1 MNDSPTPKL
10 WVRLL
15 LMFVP
20 VLLLVGCLETAGYLW
35 ESRTAQGPLGW
46 TLIASRRM
54 NLETKGSPEQPYY
67 LFRPNE
73 QYEWEGIPVQIGS
86 AGFRTE
92 EFSLPKPAGTFRIL
106 TIGDST
112 TFGWRVQQAETYGKQ
127 LEQLLNGQNPA
138 QQIVE
143 ADPRVCPIVAEG
155 DSGVCP
161 NYEVINAGVP
171 GWTLEAERN
180 FLLDQGFGYEPNA
193 IILSITVVN
202 DITTAPV
209 LKDENPLFVW
219 LRDKTYSWSFLTTQ
233 ARFLMARQ
241 VGPEAIPNLNPRN
254 DAKAYY
260 PLKLDNPIYDR
271 VWGYVGDM
279 YEASQARNIPFYI
292 IVFPTAFQVNSSK
305 HPDVAQQV
313 LNERAALAGIPIIDL
328 LPVYTAACA
337 EMAAGACEG
346 YENALFADI
355 WMHPNPAGH
364 LLAAQQIL
372 ATWTFNEP

>member
-15 LMFVP
+15 LMFLP
-20 VLLLVGCLETAGYLW
+20 VFLLVGCLETAGYLW
-35 ESRTAQGPLGW
+35 ETRTAQGPLGW

-54 NLETKGSPEQPYY
+54 NLETKGSPDQPYY

-112 TFGWRVQQAETYGKQ
+112 TFGWRVEQAETYGKQ
-127 LEQLLNGQNPA
+127 LEQLLNSQNPA
-138 QQIVE
+138 QQ
-143 ADPRVCPIVAEG
+143 
-155 DSGVCP
+155 
-161 NYEVINAGVP
+161 YEVINAGVP

-180 FLLDQGFGYEPNA
+180 FLLEQGFSYEPDA

-209 LKDENPLFVW
+209 LKNENPLFVW
-219 LRDKTYSWSFLTTQ
+219 LRDKTYGWSFLTTQ
-233 ARFLMARQ
+233 TRFLMARQ

-260 PLKLDNPIYDR
+260 PLRLDNPIYDT
-271 VWGYVGDM
+271 VWGYVQDM
-279 YEASQARNIPFYI
+279 YEASQAQNIPFYI
-292 IVFPTAFQVNSSK
+292 IVFPTAFQVNSSN
-305 HPDVAQQV
+305 HPDTAQQV
-313 LNERAALAGIPIIDL
+313 LNERAAAAGIALIDL
-328 LPVYTAACA
+328 LPVYKAACA
-337 EMAAGACEG
+337 EMAANACEG

-364 LLAAQQIL
+364 LLAAQQIFT
-372 ATWTFNEP
+372 TWTFNEP